1 MWSYVWSC
9 VHNIVHL
16 SQQNLKNLRS
26 NCHVSQSW
34 CLVAP
39 CGPAKWR
46 RPAFFPSFSHEAAI
60 WPKFNLSPLMCFSNS
75 ASGKPRGAHSI
86 WESSLLSCR
95 EHIGTP
101 SKMNHPALLRCG
113 WSFFVLLSA
122 LHVELFESTI
132 LWMHNPD
139 VLPDASSSEA
149 ARLYS
154 FSVSRDRG

>member
-1 MWSYVWSC
+1 MWSYVWLC
-9 VHNIVHL
+9 VHSIVHL
-16 SQQNLKNLRS
+16 SQQNLKILRS

-95 EHIGTP
+95 EPMGTP
-101 SKMNHPALLRCG
+101 SKMKTFPAAMSLKFF
-113 WSFFVLLSA
+113 SFCLQRYMSNCLNPPFC
-122 LHVELFESTI
+122 ECTI
-132 LWMHNPD
+132 LMCCWMLP
-139 VLPDASSSEA
+139 VLKQ
-149 ARLYS
+149 LVYS